1 MTPNGFK
8 WTDFAVG
15 HSLRLASIV
24 VIAFI
29 LNRALRTLTRRLIPA
44 AGVEGIGRIARMRE
58 QHTKTLAGLLYSA
71 GTAVIIIGAI
81 LTALPEFGFNITP
94 IAAVAGLASLA
105 FGFGAQHL
113 VRDLING
120 FFAIVED
127 QFVVGETVR
136 IGAVVGRVEHLTLR
150 RTVIRDIQGAL
161 VSIPNGEISQVANL
175 SRDWGQLFVDVAL
188 PSGSSPDAALAAL
201 ERVSGEL
208 RTDPSWSPVLV
219 DGPRVLGIESF
230 GAAGIMLRM
239 QLRTI
244 PGRQDDAARELR
256 RRIQNRFDQEQIHW
270 REVQRGG
277 VIGGESLQDLLE
289 QSKSGS

>member
-1 MTPNGFK
+1 MLSNIFK
-8 WTDFAVG
+8 STDFWLE
-15 HSLRLASIV
+15 HSLRLVSIV
-24 VIAFI
+24 LIALI
-29 LNRALRTLTRRLIPA
+29 LIRILRTVTSRLVPA
-44 AGVEGIGRIARMRE
+44 AGEGLGRIARMRE

-71 GTAVIIIGAI
+71 GTAIIIVGAI

-136 IGAVVGRVEHLTLR
+136 IGTVVGRVEHLTLR

-161 VSIPNGEISQVANL
+161 VSIPNGEITQVANL
-175 SRDWGQLFVDVAL
+175 SRDWGQIFVDIGL
-188 PSGSSPDAALAAL
+188 PPGSSSDAALAAL
-201 ERVSGEL
+201 EQVSGEF
-208 RTDPSWSPVLV
+208 RTEPAWSPVLV

-230 GAAGIMLRM
+230 GASGVILRM

-256 RRIQNRFDQEQIHW
+256 RRIQNRFDQEQIRW
-270 REVQRGG
+270 SGVQR
-277 VIGGESLQDLLE
+277 VEIIGSPTLQDLLE
-289 QSKSGS
+289 QSKSAKS